1 MNKLIS
7 ECLSQDSFS
16 RLTHKILIRNETSH
30 TLLSKPELV
39 IIKELKENGVLLE
52 MPINVCQKGH
62 ALTLFF
68 LYSDVTPKTK
78 LQDKG
83 PYKEAFMEA
92 VAKVLRVEK
101 NLNNPE
107 RVIVDLNFTQ
117 NDAHQWKEILE
128 KYAANQ
134 EKIDQMLKLKL
145 LNAKAK
151 K

>member
-1 MNKLIS
+1 
-7 ECLSQDSFS
+7 
-16 RLTHKILIRNETSH
+16 
-30 TLLSKPELV
+30 
-39 IIKELKENGVLLE
+39 

-117 NDAHQWKEILE
+117 NDAHQWKEILA